1 MANKR
6 GLSLHKERAG
16 GYGHV
21 PGDVNDVSVVH
32 APLGLNSNRIP
43 MKFISFSNITC
54 SHCLLDYA
62 LALYTGHWDQEGELG
77 GALKG
82 VM

>member
-6 GLSLHKERAG
+6 GLSLHKEKAHG
-16 GYGHV
+16 HSHV
-21 PGDVNDVSVVH
+21 PGDINDVSVVH

-43 MKFISFSNITC
+43 VKFIPFSNIIC

-62 LALYTGHWDQEGELG
+62 LALYTGHWDQECALG

-82 VM
+82 FM